1 MFKIFKYTNHPTVD
15 FAAEELK
22 RYLRM
27 MMPRCGEIEIC
38 TDERD
43 GDGFVLALCADI
55 GIDLPET
62 SEPELDDVIVINA
75 NKRGGIIAAS
85 NPRALLIAVY
95 EYLREN
101 GCEWL
106 YPGVDGEFIPVV
118 DSLSAVNYRKM
129 ADLRV
134 RAQCNEGAEYQASM
148 IETIDFT
155 PKIGLNSYM
164 LEFDNPKTYYNSYY
178 DHRNNLANR
187 SPEPITPE
195 QVLQWK
201 RACEAEIAKRSLIFQ
216 DMGHGWT
223 AEPFGIDTTEGW
235 TKDAENPIPEESRDF
250 VALCEGSR
258 SLYHGVA
265 LNTNFCMSNPKA
277 RAIVANAVA
286 DYAEKS
292 PQVNYLHIWMADN
305 RNNHC
310 ECDECRKKTVSD
322 WYVMLLNEIDER
334 LTERGLATRIAYIA
348 YYDTSFPPVTE
359 KLKNPARFALLLAAI
374 TRDYTE
380 TPDMTSRKKELP
392 KFILNKNVFP
402 TDLGDYIQ
410 YSEEWQQT
418 AYTPKFCYEYHFW
431 VHQYYDFGGIRLA
444 ERLYKDV
451 RAYRDSGFFGIIQ
464 DGSQRSFFPN
474 GFPFYVYSRAMYDKD
489 LSFDKLREDYFSHAY
504 GENWRDI
511 SEYLEKISDIFDVN
525 YLEVAH
531 RASAER
537 KFVSPERAEALR
549 QIAPMCEE
557 MAKKI
562 RAWRRIP
569 QKRILSLSL
578 RLLELHAEYC
588 TGLAESMILTAEGKA
603 DEAFNAFNIFFDSF
617 GAHEFEIE
625 RYFDHH
631 LAYTALK
638 RSLHPGKN
646 RIITEEIG

>member
-1 MFKIFKYTNHPTVD
+1 MYKIFKYTNHPTVD

-27 MMPRCGEIEIC
+27 MMPRCGEITIC
-38 TDERD
+38 SDERD
-43 GDGFVLALCADI
+43 GDGFVLALCSDI

-62 SEPELDDVIVINA
+62 SSPELDDVIVINT
-75 NKRGGIIAAS
+75 NPRGGIIAAS

-95 EYLREN
+95 EFLRQN

-106 YPGVDGEFIPVV
+106 APGIDGEFIPVI

-129 ADLRV
+129 ADMRV
-134 RAQCNEGAEYQASM
+134 RAQCNEGAEYQTSM

-164 LEFDNPKTYYNSYY
+164 LEFDNPKVYYNYYY
-178 DHRNNLANR
+178 DHKSNRANR
-187 SPEPITPE
+187 PPEPITPE

-235 TKDAENPIPEESRDF
+235 TKDSENPIPEESRDF
-250 VALCEGSR
+250 VALCEDSR

-277 RAIVANAVA
+277 RAIVAKAIA
-286 DYAEKS
+286 DYAEVS
-292 PQVNYLHIWMADN
+292 PQVGYLHVWLADN

-322 WYVMLLNEIDER
+322 WYVMLLNAIDEE
-334 LTERGLATRIAYIA
+334 LTARSLTTRIAYIA
-348 YYDTSFPPVTE
+348 YYDTAFPPVTE
-359 KLKNPARFALLLAAI
+359 KIKNPDRFVLLLAAI

-380 TPDMTSRKKELP
+380 TPDMSATGSELP
-392 KFILNKNVFP
+392 KFVLNKNAFP
-402 TDLGDYIQ
+402 SNLGDYIR
-410 YSEEWQQT
+410 YSEMWQST
-418 AYTPKFCYEYHFW
+418 AFTPKFCYEYHFW
-431 VHQYYDFGGIRLA
+431 IHQYYDLGGIRLA

-451 RAYRDSGFFGIIQ
+451 RAYRDAGFFGIIQ

-489 LSFDKLREDYFSHAY
+489 VSFEALREDYFNRAY
-504 GENWRDI
+504 GENWHEI
-511 SEYLEKISDIFDVN
+511 SAYLEKISDIFDVK

-531 RASAER
+531 RATGDR
-537 KFVSPERAEALR
+537 KLVSTDRVESLG
-549 QIAPMCEE
+549 QIAPMCAE

-562 RAWRRIP
+562 RAWRKVP
-569 QKRILSLSL
+569 QKRIFSLSL

-603 DEAFNAFNIFFDSF
+603 DEAFDAFNAFFDSF

>member
-1 MFKIFKYTNHPTVD
+1 MYKIFKYSNHPTVD

-22 RYLRM
+22 KYLRM
-27 MMPRCGEIEIC
+27 MMPRCGEITVC
-38 TDERD
+38 SDERD
-43 GDGFVLALCADI
+43 SDGFVLALCSDI
-55 GIDLPET
+55 GIAIPDGCDA
-62 SEPELDDVIVINA
+62 ELDDVVVINT
-75 NKRGGIIAAS
+75 NERGGIIAGS

-95 EYLREN
+95 EYLRQN

-106 YPGVDGEFIPVV
+106 YPGVDGEFIPVIDAPKTV
-118 DSLSAVNYRKM
+118 SYQKT
-129 ADLRV
+129 ADMRV

-164 LEFDNPKTYYNSYY
+164 LEFDIPKAYYNYYY
-178 DHRNNLANR
+178 DHRNNRANR

-235 TKDAENPIPEESRDF
+235 AKDAENPIPEESRDF

-277 RAIVANAVA
+277 RSIVANAVA

-322 WYVMLLNEIDER
+322 WYVMLLNEIDEC

-348 YYDTSFPPVTE
+348 YYDTAFPPVTE
-359 KLKNPARFALLLAAI
+359 KLRNPDRFALLLAAI
-374 TRDYTE
+374 TRSYTE
-380 TPDMTSRKKELP
+380 TPDMSARKRELP
-392 KFILNKNVFP
+392 KFDLNKNVFP

-410 YSEEWQQT
+410 YSEGWQDT
-418 AYTPKFCYEYHFW
+418 CYTPKFCYEYHFW

-474 GFPFYVYSRAMYDKD
+474 GFPFYVYARAMYDKD
-489 LSFDKLREDYFSHAY
+489 LSFDDLREKYFSHAY
-504 GENWRDI
+504 GENWREI
-511 SEYLEKISDIFDVN
+511 SEHLEKISDIFDVN

-537 KFVSPERAEALR
+537 KLVSQERAESLK
-549 QIAPMCEE
+549 QIAGLCGE
-557 MAKKI
+557 MTKKL
-562 RAWRRIP
+562 RAWRKVP
-569 QKRILSLSL
+569 QKRIFSLSL
-578 RLLELHAEYC
+578 RILELHAEYC

-603 DEAFNAFNIFFDSF
+603 DEAFDAFNSHFDSF

-631 LAYTALK
+631 LAYSALK
-638 RSLHPGKN
+638 RSLYPGKN